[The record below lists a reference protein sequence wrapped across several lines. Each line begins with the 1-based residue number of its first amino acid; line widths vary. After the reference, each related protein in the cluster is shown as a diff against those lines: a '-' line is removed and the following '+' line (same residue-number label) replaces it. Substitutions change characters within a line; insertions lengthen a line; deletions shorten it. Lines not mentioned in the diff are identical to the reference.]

1 MQIKNKLFFIVTI
14 FLSTI
19 LFNQTINAEEFDI
32 SATEILI
39 DKDKDTLTGK
49 GSVEAIDSEGKI
61 IKADKIIYYKSK
73 EYLIAEGSVIIS
85 DTSGNVLKTK
95 KASYDKKKE
104 LIVTNGNSIL
114 TTNDGYILKTNKI
127 FYDNTEKI
135 ISSNTNS
142 FINDLDGNVM
152 EVSMFQYFIEKNLI
166 SSVGNIKIIDVR
178 KNIYTFKELHIDT
191 IKKEIIGSEVSA
203 LLDQESFGL
212 KKDND
217 PRFVSNNIFITKDKS
232 IMSKGVFTVCKQKG
246 DQCPPWSL
254 QAKKIKHDQIKKTIY
269 YENAILKVYD
279 IPIFYFPRFY
289 HPDPT
294 VKRQS
299 GFLNPFFSNS
309 TSVGSGFGVPY
320 YWAISNNKDATF
332 TPKFYKN
339 ENMIILNEY
348 RHAFKNAFLTLD
360 TSYTEGYKNTS
371 LTKTD
376 GSRNHIF
383 ADLNVDLSKDKSYES
398 NLLLKI
404 QRTSNDTYFRIH
416 DINTNQ
422 VDAENTNLKNEIN
435 YNLSKDDMFVEA
447 KIAAYEDIREEDSS
461 RYEYIFPDVM
471 FGNSFFNEKLG
482 IFNLTS
488 NILHK
493 NYNVD
498 NHISSLTNDVVWTP
512 NSFITSKGIVN
523 AFSSMLRNTNYD
535 ATNAKDYKTEGAV
548 NELSGVVS
556 FKSSLPLQKKGINF
570 TKTFSPNFMVRYAP
584 GHMRNLGEDDVSLSY
599 SNLYAMNKTSGIERG
614 LNAILGVDFKTSE
627 KNEDGLDEE
636 KLSFSLGQVFSHKTN
651 EDIPVKSSLDQKMSD
666 VVGEISYNFSE
677 MSKIDYKF
685 SVDHNLNDINYN
697 EISTILNFGKVSFNL
712 DYLEEQNHIGNE
724 NYVNSGINLSVN
736 ENNSFSFQTKKNF
749 KTDSTE
755 LYDISYQYLN
765 DCLTAGLVFRREFY
779 EDNDVQAKDTLMF
792 KITFVPFTG
801 AKAPLINK

>member
-1 MQIKNKLFFIVTI
+1 MQIKNKLCFIVTI

-191 IKKEIIGSEVSA
+191 IKKEIVGSEVSA

-309 TSVGSGFGVPY
+309 TSVGSGVGVPY

-383 ADLNVDLSKDKSYES
+383 ANLNVDLSKDKSYES

-447 KIAAYEDIREEDSS
+447 KIAAYEDLREEDSS

-599 SNLYAMNKTSGIERG
+599 SNLYAMNKTSEIERG
-614 LNAILGVDFKTSE
+614 LNAILGVDFETSE

>member
-1 MQIKNKLFFIVTI
+1 MQIKNKFCFIVTI

-191 IKKEIIGSEVSA
+191 IKKEIVGSEVSA

-299 GFLNPFFSNS
+299 GFLNPFFSHPNTHRFS
-309 TSVGSGFGVPY
+309 T
-320 YWAISNNKDATF
+320 
-332 TPKFYKN
+332 
-339 ENMIILNEY
+339 
-348 RHAFKNAFLTLD
+348 
-360 TSYTEGYKNTS
+360 
-371 LTKTD
+371 
-376 GSRNHIF
+376 
-383 ADLNVDLSKDKSYES
+383 ES
-398 NLLLKI
+398 
-404 QRTSNDTYFRIH
+404 TT
-416 DINTNQ
+416 
-422 VDAENTNLKNEIN
+422 
-435 YNLSKDDMFVEA
+435 
-447 KIAAYEDIREEDSS
+447 
-461 RYEYIFPDVM
+461 
-471 FGNSFFNEKLG
+471 
-482 IFNLTS
+482 
-488 NILHK
+488 
-493 NYNVD
+493 
-498 NHISSLTNDVVWTP
+498 
-512 NSFITSKGIVN
+512 
-523 AFSSMLRNTNYD
+523 
-535 ATNAKDYKTEGAV
+535 
-548 NELSGVVS
+548 
-556 FKSSLPLQKKGINF
+556 
-570 TKTFSPNFMVRYAP
+570 
-584 GHMRNLGEDDVSLSY
+584 
-599 SNLYAMNKTSGIERG
+599 
-614 LNAILGVDFKTSE
+614 
-627 KNEDGLDEE
+627 
-636 KLSFSLGQVFSHKTN
+636 
-651 EDIPVKSSLDQKMSD
+651 
-666 VVGEISYNFSE
+666 
-677 MSKIDYKF
+677 
-685 SVDHNLNDINYN
+685 
-697 EISTILNFGKVSFNL
+697 
-712 DYLEEQNHIGNE
+712 YLESE
-724 NYVNSGINLSVN
+724 
-736 ENNSFSFQTKKNF
+736 
-749 KTDSTE
+749 
-755 LYDISYQYLN
+755 
-765 DCLTAGLVFRREFY
+765 
-779 EDNDVQAKDTLMF
+779 
-792 KITFVPFTG
+792 
-801 AKAPLINK
+801 